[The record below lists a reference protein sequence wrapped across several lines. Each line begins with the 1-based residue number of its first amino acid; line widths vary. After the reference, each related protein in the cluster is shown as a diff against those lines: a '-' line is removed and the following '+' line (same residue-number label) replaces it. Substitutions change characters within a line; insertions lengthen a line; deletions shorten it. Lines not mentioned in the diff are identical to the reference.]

1 MEVNNMKKLNDER
14 IANASAQLTAKL
26 FWVISTLLVI
36 SLVVKLISGQ
46 SIRIFCL
53 ELLCLT
59 ASFGY
64 AFIAKLHKGILF
76 IKCSDQA
83 LLEIHNSILSKGFMI
98 DFWILIMG
106 ELFLILTDYQHIKWY
121 IPYLAIWGIPALIL
135 TFYSI
140 KKGWLIWGGEK
151 REKDGK
157 KSLLKRVIIGSLFY
171 GIIAGSSFVYSD
183 GVFHPEGIKSVIGM
197 SIIWG
202 VLFYFSFKF
211 ILNLG
216 EKKANKQLESEQNEI
231 EE

>member
-1 MEVNNMKKLNDER
+1 MKKLNDER

-151 REKDGK
+151 REKD
-157 KSLLKRVIIGSLFY
+157 
-171 GIIAGSSFVYSD
+171 
-183 GVFHPEGIKSVIGM
+183 
-197 SIIWG
+197 
-202 VLFYFSFKF
+202 
-211 ILNLG
+211 
-216 EKKANKQLESEQNEI
+216 
-231 EE
+231 